1 MDGTRFVG
9 YEREDSAEC
18 EEVKIEK
25 TQIIENED
33 ILCSYNMSRAIG
45 NLDQAEALSLQLT
58 YTMLERSLNKRLGKF
73 GAVGLY
79 NSMGAAVHL
88 WVVLCP
94 VHDLPIT

>member
-9 YEREDSAEC
+9 YGREDSAEC

-25 TQIIENED
+25 TQIIKNEEY

-45 NLDQAEALSLQLT
+45 HLDQAEVLSLQLNNT
-58 YTMLERSLNKRLGKF
+58 TLERSLNKQLGKF

-79 NSMGAAVHL
+79 NSMA
-88 WVVLCP
+88 
-94 VHDLPIT
+94 